1 MTEVEAMTTDIDKL
15 IELAE
20 AIDKAPAAA
29 HRIVAKQKLADQY
42 ETVTAL
48 CKELKERR
56 LTTALPADVQEIDD
70 PIKLNEL
77 AWRIVTKSAALY
89 GNIPEDIDL
98 EEIDIIT
105 VEILSHIKSTPN
117 VETPLTSADLIEAGS
132 TNAVQSSVTK
142 YRGAP
147 PFQCE
152 DETSPEVI
160 ARRWM
165 KASFPNSP
173 IFENRVRSLADKLRC
188 FYELGIKSTRM
199 SEDELVNIIRR
210 ECDLGE
216 LHNAVRIAKAIVE
229 AMRDGN

>member
-89 GNIPEDIDL
+89 GNSPEDIDL

-105 VEILSHIKSTPN
+105 VEILAH
-117 VETPLTSADLIEAGS
+117 
-132 TNAVQSSVTK
+132 
-142 YRGAP
+142 
-147 PFQCE
+147 
-152 DETSPEVI
+152 
-160 ARRWM
+160 
-165 KASFPNSP
+165 
-173 IFENRVRSLADKLRC
+173 
-188 FYELGIKSTRM
+188 IKSTRM
-199 SEDELVNIIRR
+199 SEDDIYFAVMKYMANGAGGCFRTVEDDTPDNCIDQNCACTRWSRGLARAI
-210 ECDLGE
+210 LGSRTND
-216 LHNAVRIAKAIVE
+216 HV
-229 AMRDGN
+229 G